1 MLKQWLWV
9 HLRCLHSWLCMDV
22 PTLQTSVLG
31 EQVLA
36 LVPWENT
43 GVITCYFTEF
53 LFLCIGGY
61 EF

>member
-1 MLKQWLWV
+1 
-9 HLRCLHSWLCMDV
+9 MDV
-22 PTLQTSVLG
+22 PTLQASVLS

-43 GVITCYFTEF
+43 GAITFYFTEF

>member
-1 MLKQWLWV
+1 MLKQWMWV
-9 HLRCLHSWLCMDV
+9 HLRCLHSWLGMDV
-22 PTLQTSVLG
+22 PTLQASVLS

-53 LFLCIGGY
+53 SLSVYWWL
-61 EF
+61 